1 MITQIDKDTF
11 KITSEVSRIVK
22 LSELKKELASRQAIN
37 ADIDMTVSVRTTAKT
52 QELNFYKEV
61 MPKEDTRE
69 LEDLIKQ
76 IEAI

>member
-11 KITSEVSRIVK
+11 KITSEVFRIVK
-22 LSELKKELASRQAIN
+22 LSELKAELARRQAIN
-37 ADIDMTVSVRTTAKT
+37 ADIDMTSSVRTTAKA
-52 QELNFYKEV
+52 QDLNFYKEV
-61 MPKEDTRE
+61 MPREDTRE